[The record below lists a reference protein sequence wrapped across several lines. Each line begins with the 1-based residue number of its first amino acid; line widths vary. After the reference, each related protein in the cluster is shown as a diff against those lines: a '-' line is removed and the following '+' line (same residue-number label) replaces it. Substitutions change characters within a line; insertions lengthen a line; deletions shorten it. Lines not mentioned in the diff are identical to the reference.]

1 LAVLLLLFFEVTTP
15 DSVFHQLGILSP
27 AHRWINLNHA
37 FKDSGVWSLGFS
49 LSSILIFVYS
59 FLIIL
64 HYHQV
69 MSLHN
74 IEILRGCINY

>member
-37 FKDSGVWSLGFS
+37 FKDSGVWSLVWAQFW
-49 LSSILIFVYS
+49 S
-59 FLIIL
+59 F
-64 HYHQV
+64 
-69 MSLHN
+69 
-74 IEILRGCINY
+74 CIVF